1 MCSAFRER
9 DMMVDFLRRTVD
21 ALLQALLAQGRLTD
35 FSVPDP
41 FPGASVYILVGWSLV
56 SVVEVFGFRFVFRAV
71 SLTVPGKVGTAVHPA
86 GPFGFLRHSF
96 HPRFRA

>member
-1 MCSAFRER
+1 
-9 DMMVDFLRRTVD
+9 MVNFLRRTVD
-21 ALLQALLAQGRLTD
+21 AVLQALLAHRRLTD

-41 FPGASVYILVGWSLV
+41 FPGASVNILVGGSLV

-96 HPRFRA
+96 HLLRGKKKAHTESLP

>member
-9 DMMVDFLRRTVD
+9 DTMVDFLRRTVD
-21 ALLQALLAQGRLTD
+21 AVLQALLAHGRLTD

-41 FPGASVYILVGWSLV
+41 FPGASVNIFVSGSLV
-56 SVVEVFGFRFVFRAV
+56 SVVEMFGFRFVFRAV
-71 SLTVPGKVGTAVHPA
+71 GLTVPGKVGTAVHPA

-96 HPRFRA
+96 HLRFRA

>member
-1 MCSAFRER
+1 MRSAFRER
-9 DMMVDFLRRTVD
+9 DTMVDFLRWTVD
-21 ALLQALLAQGRLTD
+21 ALLQALLTHGRLTN
-35 FSVPDP
+35 FSVPDA
-41 FPGASVYILVGWSLV
+41 FPGASVNILVGGSLV

-96 HPRFRA
+96 HLRFRA

>member
-1 MCSAFRER
+1 M
-9 DMMVDFLRRTVD
+9 DFLRWMVD

-56 SVVEVFGFRFVFRAV
+56 SVVEVFGFCFVFRAV
-71 SLTVPGKVGTAVHPA
+71 NLTVPGKVGAAVHPA
-86 GPFGFLRHSF
+86 WSFGFLRH
-96 HPRFRA
+96 

>member
-9 DMMVDFLRRTVD
+9 DTMVDFLRRTVD

-56 SVVEVFGFRFVFRAV
+56 SVVEVFGFHFVFRAV
-71 SLTVPGKVGTAVHPA
+71 SFTVPG
-86 GPFGFLRHSF
+86 
-96 HPRFRA
+96 

>member
-1 MCSAFRER
+1 MRSAFRER
-9 DMMVDFLRRTVD
+9 DTMVDFLRRTVD
-21 ALLQALLAQGRLTD
+21 STLQALLTHGRLTD
-35 FSVPDP
+35 FSVPDS
-41 FPGASVYILVGWSLV
+41 FPGASVNILVSGSLV

-96 HPRFRA
+96 HLRFRA

>member
-1 MCSAFRER
+1 M
-9 DMMVDFLRRTVD
+9 DFLRRTVD
-21 ALLQALLAQGRLTD
+21 AMLQALLAQRRLSD

-41 FPGASVYILVGWSLV
+41 FPCASVYILIGWSLV
-56 SVVEVFGFRFVFRAV
+56 SVVEMFGFRFMFRAV

-96 HPRFRA
+96 HLRFRA